1 MIQSIEESFLIDFQT
16 GNNGICCD
24 LLLLKLEVD
33 ELINYFKVMDK
44 KSKIA
49 LAVIKKAY
57 NKFPET
63 QTFVSKA

>member
-1 MIQSIEESFLIDFQT
+1 
-16 GNNGICCD
+16 
-24 LLLLKLEVD
+24 
-33 ELINYFKVMDK
+33 MDK

-49 LAVIKKAY
+49 LAVIKKPY